1 MIVAVVSL
9 HTLVLI
15 WLGVLVFRWLARK
28 AEDRA
33 FRRSMQRVAEQ
44 YEADRAATLRGP
56 GIYVTPS
63 YGGVPAGSP
72 TIANFLRETMPRA
85 AIITWVLA
93 LSIFVAGWV
102 CLAAYY

>member
-1 MIVAVVSL
+1 MIVAIVSL
-9 HTLVLI
+9 HTLILI
-15 WLGVLVFRWLARK
+15 WLGVLTFRWLARK

-44 YEADRAATLRGP
+44 FEADQAARLRGSE
-56 GIYVTPS
+56 IYVTPS

-85 AIITWVLA
+85 AIIIWLLVL
-93 LSIFVAGWV
+93 SVFVAGWV
-102 CLAAYY
+102 LLAVYY